1 MSNYDPKYLIHN
13 SLEHINQY
21 LNNTDWCLDPYLQI
35 LDPPGPLTG
44 LWSVPRS
51 GNYWMRHLSL
61 GVGKD
66 QNVRVLG
73 ELEHVVFPKVW
84 ILRRIIMNSPLGEIF
99 PH

>member
-1 MSNYDPKYLIHN
+1 M
-13 SLEHINQY
+13 EHINQY
-21 LNNTDWCLDPYLQI
+21 LNNTDWCLGPCLQI

-84 ILRRIIMNSPLGEIF
+84 VSSELKHQMVKHIRV
-99 PH
+99 

>member
-21 LNNTDWCLDPYLQI
+21 LNNTDWCLGPCLQI

-61 GVGKD
+61 GKD
-66 QNVRVLG
+66 QNVRVLS

>member
-21 LNNTDWCLDPYLQI
+21 LNNTDWCLGPCLQI

-51 GNYWMRHLSL
+51 ENYWMRHLSL
-61 GVGKD
+61 GVGED
-66 QNVRVLG
+66 Q
-73 ELEHVVFPKVW
+73 KV
-84 ILRRIIMNSPLGEIF
+84 
-99 PH
+99 

>member
-1 MSNYDPKYLIHN
+1 MPSKISENP
-13 SLEHINQY
+13 LEHGNPY
-21 LNNTDWCLDPYLQI
+21 LNNTDWCLGPCFQI

-66 QNVRVLG
+66 QNVWVLG
-73 ELEHVVFPKVW
+73 ELEHVVFTKVW